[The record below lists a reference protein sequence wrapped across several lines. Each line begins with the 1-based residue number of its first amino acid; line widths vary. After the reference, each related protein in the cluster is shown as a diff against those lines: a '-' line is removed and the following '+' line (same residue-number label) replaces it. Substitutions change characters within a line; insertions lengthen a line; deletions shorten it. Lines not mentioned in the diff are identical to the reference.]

1 MIMIDWS
8 ENSTIDTVCDPV
20 AGLAVE
26 VQLTVDVL
34 VVVARMAQEHDRLH
48 SLARQLPH
56 RVHPQSPRP
65 VRAHQ
70 RHHKRLLLTT
80 QRIQSATENP
90 ISRSLCLWLFCRVD
104 TYNPLKSY

>member
-8 ENSTIDTVCDPV
+8 ENSTVDTVCDPV
-20 AGLAVE
+20 AGLAVQ

-34 VVVARMAQEHDRLH
+34 VVVAWVAQEHNRLH
-48 SLARQLPH
+48 SLTRQLPH
-56 RVHPQSPRP
+56 CVHPQSPRP

-80 QRIQSATENP
+80 QRIQPATANP
-90 ISRSLCLWLFCRVD
+90 ISRSFCLCRID
-104 TYNPLKSY
+104 TYNHLKSY